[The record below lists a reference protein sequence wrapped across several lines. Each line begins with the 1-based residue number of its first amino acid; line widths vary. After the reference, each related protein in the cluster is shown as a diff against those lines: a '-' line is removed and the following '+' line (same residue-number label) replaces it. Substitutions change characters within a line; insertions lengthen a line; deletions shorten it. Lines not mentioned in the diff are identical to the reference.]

1 MSKVQVVDNSNLTVA
16 YNTVKSFEEELH
28 MRRLVWRWRE
38 VDQGWTVL
46 EIDLN
51 ATHNCCEPTCG
62 LGEEEDSKAIPGA
75 GDLGNLLNPWWALW
89 RQQGLPSLLP
99 YNKLKEERRTKNLK
113 EDDVCVFQ
121 YENKVKSMLC
131 CVKEVEETVD
141 GLGRTA
147 TIDYKVRCRDSFTR
161 ATPDVAI
168 QKLMV
173 LVPGEKVTG
182 EAEEVMEY
190 EAWNEG

>member
-1 MSKVQVVDNSNLTVA
+1 MSKVQVVDNSNLTVE
-16 YNTVKSFEEELH
+16 SFEEELH

-51 ATHNCCEPTCG
+51 ATHNCCAPTCG
-62 LGEEEDSKAIPGA
+62 LGEEEDFKASLGA
-75 GDLGNLLNPWWALW
+75 GDVGNLLIPWWARW

-121 YENKVKSMLC
+121 CENKVKSMLC

-147 TIDYKVRCRDSFTR
+147 TIGYKVRCRDSFTR

-168 QKLMV
+168 QKLML

-182 EAEEVMEY
+182 EAQEMMEY
-190 EAWNEG
+190 EAWTEG